1 MNVFNIKNDAGS
13 VILVQLTAE
22 KIEAITTKSNGDVT
36 LIYNEANNELIG
48 FNLFNALKYMNI
60 EKLGSVKLTSE
71 IVGKLQKALEENNV
85 DVKLNVDLT
94 PKFVVG
100 HIVTKDKHPNA
111 DKLNVCTVD
120 VGDELLQIVCG
131 ASNVE
136 EGIKVVVAKVGAVM
150 PSGMIIRDA
159 ELRGVASSG
168 MICSATELELTD
180 AKANTGILILDQNLT
195 VGESYSK

>member
-71 IVGKLQKALEENNV
+71 IVDKLQKALEENNV